1 MGAQAVLVA
10 AVVLLAQAV
19 RMQAGAILKWEGVR
33 RPEGALRRA
42 AAPRPAVLAPVPR
55 RDVVAPK
62 IRGVTSSRLAQ
73 AEQHQQ
79 AFCCRRL
86 RPALPGVDERNV
98 EPLARGGPGASPMKI
113 QTRPCLVATALAI
126 ACSSEPVES
135 LPASCTARDQNAY
148 VYQIL
153 RHYYLWADQLPSV
166 SPSEFGSPEEL
177 VAELI
182 DGELDPWTQFARVP
196 QEPQAGFGYRLQKW
210 GDELWVVWSHP
221 ASDAHAAG
229 LRRGAQVLAIGGV
242 PAGTLDPSVS
252 IGDLG
257 ESVEHTFIDG
267 VGDAHTITLARNFPF
282 EITVGDANSTVV
294 DDLVVGY
301 LLLFNLGISGATELP
316 DAIARFASAG
326 VKHLIVD
333 ARYSGGGRVEIA
345 QLLGSLLAGR
355 VARGKPLMIQRYN
368 GMHPELDRSLNVFE

>member
-1 MGAQAVLVA
+1 M
-10 AVVLLAQAV
+10 
-19 RMQAGAILKWEGVR
+19 
-33 RPEGALRRA
+33 
-42 AAPRPAVLAPVPR
+42 
-55 RDVVAPK
+55 
-62 IRGVTSSRLAQ
+62 
-73 AEQHQQ
+73 
-79 AFCCRRL
+79 
-86 RPALPGVDERNV
+86 
-98 EPLARGGPGASPMKI
+98 
-113 QTRPCLVATALAI
+113 VATALAI

-368 GMHPELDRSLNVFE
+368 GMHPELDRSLNVFEHSAALNLFRLIIIVGSGTGSATEHVIHGLRPLMDVTLIGGPSAGKGVGADIWSFCGKTFAPVTFAVTNAVGQSIPRDGLQPDCWKEDDLRQDLGQPLDPAYAAALRLFAGDDPACD